1 MSHHA
6 RKQFS
11 SQAEHAFRRALMLVQ
26 ALWFKVDRWLAPVS
40 DWKWVGDGTV
50 LYRREVL
57 VDGFRFIGELTL
69 DDKTVGAHL
78 GTFGSKFLPGCI
90 KVEEG
95 RYFYPSNSEDEIY
108 DELVDLYGDKHASQ
122 VARLS
127 ILADLKQAQGYGKD
141 WFLYC
146 MKLTVKRGSSVL
158 YQTDVSGIDATLHI
172 DRMDERVEELFQGL
186 LPGAERHALRSIR
199 ALAPSSAQR
208 TLNFA
213 DL

>member
-1 MSHHA
+1 MSRHSDKHFFA
-6 RKQFS
+6 
-11 SQAEHAFRRALMLVQ
+11 RALMLVQ
-26 ALWFKVDRWLAPVS
+26 ALWFKFDRLIAPVS

-50 LYRREVL
+50 LYRREVQ
-57 VDGFRFIGELTL
+57 VDGFRFIGELAL
-69 DDKTVGAHL
+69 DDETVGAHL

-108 DELVDLYGDKHASQ
+108 DELVELYGVKHASQ

-127 ILADLKQAQGYGKD
+127 ILADLKQAQGYGTD

-146 MKLTVKRGSSVL
+146 MKLTVKRGASVL
-158 YQTDVSGIDATLHI
+158 YQTNVKGIDAALHI
-172 DRMDERVEELFQGL
+172 DHMDPRVEDLFQGL

-199 ALAPSSAQR
+199 AIAPASAQR